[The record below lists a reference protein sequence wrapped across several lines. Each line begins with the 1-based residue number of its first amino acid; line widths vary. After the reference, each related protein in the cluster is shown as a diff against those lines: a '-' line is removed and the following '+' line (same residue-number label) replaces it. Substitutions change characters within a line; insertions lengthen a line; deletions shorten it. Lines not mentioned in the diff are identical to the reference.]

1 MLQPKPIL
9 SANDNAPLRPTRIRF
24 GTQTA
29 QKTTPTKPSNQI
41 TSYKR
46 KSLFA
51 WLLPLLVC
59 AMAGYALWAALPL
72 HNLIW
77 PAAIAG
83 ALLFWSAA
91 RAERHSRF
99 RNIST
104 LLLIAAT
111 AVGLAGLFALNGF
124 TLIGVEL
131 ALLVSALSL
140 FAGWVL
146 KSRPAIM
153 LSVFATLGYL
163 ASLFPEFGLLTGLAE
178 ERSQLGMG
186 LMPFL
191 LIGQTILAQRL
202 RSSALIM
209 IVLTASYI
217 WLFAIAKNMPLPA
230 LTGLGFALT
239 AAHYCLGKA
248 WADRHAFGAR
258 LHSFFAL
265 CLALAASLY
274 IQSLWMSTGSGQAT
288 PFWPPSTLWWAIL
301 GVAMF
306 ALFVSSLM
314 RYKTSHI
321 SLTGIFIICLAVVIL
336 PLATAKP
343 DLIYSAFDFIPGLEA
358 RPGMGLIIGAV
369 IVACGVNWIVTGLKN
384 GHFSNVAIGAAA
396 IGLEGLILYKPD
408 QFNVDVGVVLIV
420 SLICALC
427 IGGLITGSTADQS
440 RNSPYYA

>member
-1 MLQPKPIL
+1 MLHPKPIL
-9 SANDNAPLRPTRIRF
+9 SANDNAPSRPTRIRF

-29 QKTTPTKPSNQI
+29 QKTSSLKETNQI
-41 TSYKR
+41 ASYRR

-51 WLLPLLVC
+51 WFIPFLAC
-59 AMAGYALWAALPL
+59 CTAGYAVWTALPL
-72 HNLIW
+72 RDLIW
-77 PAAIAG
+77 PAAIAVV
-83 ALLFWSAA
+83 LLFWIAE
-91 RAERHSRF
+91 RAERHSRL

-104 LLLIAAT
+104 LLLVAAA
-111 AVGLAGLFALNGF
+111 AVGLAGLFAQNGF

-140 FAGWVL
+140 FAGLVL

-153 LSVFATLGYL
+153 LSTLATLGYL
-163 ASLFPEFGLLTGLAE
+163 ASLFPEFGLLTGMAE
-178 ERSQLGMG
+178 ERSQLGLG
-186 LMPFL
+186 LIPFL
-191 LIGQTILAQRL
+191 LLGQTILSQRL
-202 RSSALIM
+202 RSPVLIM
-209 IVLTASYI
+209 TVLTAAYI
-217 WLFAIAKNMPLPA
+217 WMFAIAKNMPLPA
-230 LTGLGFALT
+230 LAGLAFALT

-248 WADRHAFGAR
+248 WGDRQAFGAR

-265 CLALAASLY
+265 CLALGASLY
-274 IQSLWMSTGSGQAT
+274 IQSLWMSTNSGQAT

-321 SLTGIFIICLAVVIL
+321 SLTGIFIICLAVVAL

-358 RPGMGLIIGAV
+358 RPGLGLIIGAV
-369 IVACGVNWIVTGLKN
+369 IVAYGVSLIVTGLKD
-384 GHFSNVAIGAAA
+384 GHFSSVIIGATAIGVEAM
-396 IGLEGLILYKPD
+396 ILYQPH
-408 QFNVDVGVVLIV
+408 QFNMDVGVVLIV

-440 RNSPYYA
+440 RNSHYYA